1 MYISMKNIVRTSLSL
16 LLFASIIYAARGE
29 VLKTIHWPH
38 NGDRVT
44 KSHYEFVEMPTD
56 TTVWD
61 FSHAIE
67 TGESHDMRWMNL
79 GDSLL
84 VRIERGSQYTYTMHS
99 DSLLWRSQENALLGV
114 RDSVAPMLL
123 CGNMPNI
130 AHRSFL

>member
-1 MYISMKNIVRTSLSL
+1 MKSNVRPYLTL
-16 LLFASIIYAARGE
+16 LLFASIICAARGE

-56 TTVWD
+56 TIVWD

-67 TGESHDMRWMNL
+67 TGDSHDMRWMNF

-84 VRIERGSQYTYTMHS
+84 VRIEK
-99 DSLLWRSQENALLGV
+99 L
-114 RDSVAPMLL
+114 
-123 CGNMPNI
+123 
-130 AHRSFL
+130 F